1 MKIAC
6 VSDIHGNISQ
16 EVFNALFNERPELII
31 IAGDITNFDGK
42 QQAYAVLSTLSQI
55 CNKILAVPG
64 NCDRKDVLDLLEETG
79 ISLHGR
85 AIIGGEIAF
94 FGAGGSPSTPF
105 STPFEISEEEIKS
118 LLEKGY
124 AQCANARVKV
134 MVTHSPP
141 YGILDRI
148 FSGQHVGSKAIREF
162 LEEKR
167 DINYLI
173 CGHIHE
179 ASGVERFGNTLVINP
194 GTFIS
199 GCYVLETKTGEVKR
213 LP

>member
-6 VSDIHGNISQ
+6 ISDIHGNISRNI
-16 EVFNALFNERPELII
+16 FSMLLNERPDLIV
-31 IAGDITNFDGK
+31 IAGDITNFGGK
-42 QQAYAVLSTLSQI
+42 QHAYAVLSTLSQI

-64 NCDRKDVLDLLEETG
+64 NCDREDVLELLEEIG

-85 AIIGGEIAF
+85 AVISGEIAF
-94 FGAGGSPSTPF
+94 FGAGASPPTPF

-118 LLEKGY
+118 LLEKAY
-124 AQCANARVKV
+124 AQCANVRIKI

-148 FSGQHVGSKAIREF
+148 ASGEHVGSKAIREF
-162 LEEKR
+162 LEEKE
-167 DINYLI
+167 DIGYLI

-179 ASGVERFGNTLVINP
+179 ASGAERFGNTLVINP

-199 GCYVLETKTGEVKR
+199 GCYILETETGEVR
-213 LP
+213 RIP